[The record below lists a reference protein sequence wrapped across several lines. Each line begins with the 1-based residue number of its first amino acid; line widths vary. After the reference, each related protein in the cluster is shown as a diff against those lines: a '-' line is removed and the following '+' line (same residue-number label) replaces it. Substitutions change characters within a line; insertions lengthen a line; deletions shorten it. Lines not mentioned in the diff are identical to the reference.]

1 MPSLPAVRLMAPAL
15 ALLPVLSAC
24 VSTPSNPS
32 AARATVLAGI
42 VSRASACNA
51 GYARRETLDRFLQAE
66 RARGAT
72 PEQIAGARST
82 YVTISEAQTINQGV
96 RPEPCTAEER
106 ATLRGQMNTVRANR
120 FETL

>member
-1 MPSLPAVRLMAPAL
+1 MPPLPAVRLLAPAL
-15 ALLPVLSAC
+15 VLLPVLSAC
-24 VSTPSNPS
+24 VSTSGNPS
-32 AARATVLAGI
+32 AARASVLAGI

-51 GYARRETLDRFLQAE
+51 GYARRDTLDRFLQSE

-82 YVTISEAQTINQGV
+82 YVTISEAQTINQGI

>member
-1 MPSLPAVRLMAPAL
+1 MNALAAVRLLAPAL

-24 VSTPSNPS
+24 VSTSSNPS
-32 AARATVLAGI
+32 ATRASVLAGI

-51 GYARRETLDRFLQAE
+51 GSPRASTLERFLQSE
-66 RARGAT
+66 RERGAT
-72 PEQIAGARST
+72 PEQIAGARSA
-82 YVTISEAQTINQGV
+82 YIAVSEAQTINQGV